1 MCGPISKYAK
11 TVFLARTGKTWYSAK
26 KNKPYR
32 YYTERMMMRAEFWA
46 ILTAICWSIGS
57 FLEKRG
63 ITLGDLSPIMGTAIR
78 TAFSLSLLL
87 FLSYPF
93 WGQLKNAGVK
103 SISLVA
109 VGGGLLSGCLGIIF
123 LYAGL
128 KSGHIS
134 TVMTLAFCLAPVFG
148 VMIGYVVL
156 NERLLPVQGLGILLC
171 ITGAALTVFFKAH

>member
-1 MCGPISKYAK
+1 
-11 TVFLARTGKTWYSAK
+11 
-26 KNKPYR
+26 
-32 YYTERMMMRAEFWA
+32 MRAEFWA
-46 ILTAICWSIGS
+46 ILAAVCWAVGS

-63 ITLGDLSPIMGTAIR
+63 IKLGNLSPVMGTAIR
-78 TAFSLSLLL
+78 TAFSLSILL

-93 WGQLKNAGVK
+93 WGELKNAGAK

-109 VGGGLLSGCLGIIF
+109 VGGGLLAGCLGVIC

-128 KSGHIS
+128 KSGNIS

-148 VMIGYVVL
+148 VIIGYVVL
-156 NERLLPVQGLGILLC
+156 NERLLAIQVLGILLC

>member
-1 MCGPISKYAK
+1 
-11 TVFLARTGKTWYSAK
+11 
-26 KNKPYR
+26 
-32 YYTERMMMRAEFWA
+32 MRAETYA
-46 ILTAICWSIGS
+46 ILTAMCWAVGS

-63 ITLGDLSPIMGTAIR
+63 INIGDLSPIMGTAIR
-78 TAFSLSLLL
+78 TVFSLSLLV

-93 WGQLKNAGVK
+93 WGQLKTAGAK

-109 VGGGLLSGCLGIIF
+109 VGGGLISGCLGIIF

-128 KSGHIS
+128 KSGNIS

-148 VMIGYVVL
+148 VIIGYVVL
-156 NERLLPVQGLGILLC
+156 NERLLAVQVLGILLC